1 MKQKSPRKTRLYI
14 LLAVLALVTAIAA
27 PVIAQFI
34 KNSGNVVNAFSPA
47 ESVTPEIMETFD
59 GNTVKKDVYFKVG
72 ETDYPV
78 YVRAAIVFTWQQKDG
93 TVYFS
98 QPTEGID
105 YTLYLNSTDWEKGS
119 DGFYYFNKSVKSDG
133 ETSVFI
139 KSCEQIKEA
148 PDDDYTLSVEIIVQT
163 VQAIGATDDASEKEA
178 WKDAWGLS

>member
-14 LLAVLALVTAIAA
+14 LLTVFALVTAIAA

-34 KNSGNVVNAFSPA
+34 KNSGNVVNKLSPA
-47 ESVTPEIMETFD
+47 DSVNPTIVETFD
-59 GNTVKKDVYFKVG
+59 DKAVKKDVYFKVG

-98 QPTEGID
+98 QPTKGID

-119 DGFYYFNKSVKSDG
+119 DGFYYFKKPVKSGG
-133 ETSVFI
+133 ETSVLI
-139 KSCEQIKEA
+139 ESCEQIKEA
-148 PDDDYTLSVEIIVQT
+148 PTDGYTLSVEIIAQT
-163 VQAIGATDDASEKEA
+163 VQAIGTTDDPSEKEA
-178 WKDAWGLS
+178 WKDAWNLS